1 MIASCCPRNEANPN
15 TSRRTRPGSDGG
27 LGAWGEFIMGG
38 CSRRRRSA
46 RRHGVAPR
54 LTYRAKVDHIG
65 GGDLLDS
72 SNPEPQSKTDRSTE
86 LGGIRRFEARRP
98 DAFVGVVSPE
108 QDRRARRKVPSQ
120 WAAGGLYMAAVV
132 NRMIVVDDRDPEGKK
147 PASCRR
153 ESEARTLTSDFPG
166 ARYFADE
173 LNCSSAGRSPEN
185 RNRAIGEAWV
195 PQSITA
201 GARASSANRALQIAD
216 DWQPLAGQPSGG
228 DDDQRPQ

>member
-1 MIASCCPRNEANPN
+1 
-15 TSRRTRPGSDGG
+15 
-27 LGAWGEFIMGG
+27 
-38 CSRRRRSA
+38 
-46 RRHGVAPR
+46 
-54 LTYRAKVDHIG
+54 
-65 GGDLLDS
+65 
-72 SNPEPQSKTDRSTE
+72 
-86 LGGIRRFEARRP
+86 RRFEARRP

-132 NRMIVVDDRDPEGKK
+132 NRMIVVDDRDPAGKK

-228 DDDQRPQ
+228 DDDQRPQRRAHHRDEQDGIGHGPTVVAVLVGWQPGRRDQLAFVNHGTLAGETPARVAEKG